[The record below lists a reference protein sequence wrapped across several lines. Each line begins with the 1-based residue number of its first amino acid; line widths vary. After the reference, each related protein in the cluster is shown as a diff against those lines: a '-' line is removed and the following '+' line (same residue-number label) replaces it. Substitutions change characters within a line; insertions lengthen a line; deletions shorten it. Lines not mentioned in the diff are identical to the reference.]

1 MIHAFFLSNN
11 NDNLFDQAEELF
23 DAASRYLLFPLK
35 RAVADALL
43 PHLEM
48 VPPAE
53 LCHWLILSDMY
64 VFLALLS
71 LLILQVAILCYIGVD
86 SANQCI
92 ISPQTAHE
100 ILLKSEPKHPEITS
114 TSFDISIMSVFVT
127 PDGSGG
133 DVI

>member
-1 MIHAFFLSNN
+1 MIHAFFLSYNVY
-11 NDNLFDQAEELF
+11 NLFDQAEELF

-64 VFLALLS
+64 VFLVLLS
-71 LLILQVAILCYIGVD
+71 LLIVIHFGMTKTLSCNGFLVTLVLTLVIL
-86 SANQCI
+86 
-92 ISPQTAHE
+92 
-100 ILLKSEPKHPEITS
+100 
-114 TSFDISIMSVFVT
+114 F
-127 PDGSGG
+127 
-133 DVI
+133 